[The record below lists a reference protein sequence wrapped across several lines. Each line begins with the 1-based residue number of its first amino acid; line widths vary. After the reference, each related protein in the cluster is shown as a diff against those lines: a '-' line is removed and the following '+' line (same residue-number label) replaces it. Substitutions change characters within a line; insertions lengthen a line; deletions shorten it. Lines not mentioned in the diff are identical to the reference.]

1 MFLRRIELT
10 NVRSIDHLVLSFDQ
24 DGGGIR
30 KWTLLLGE
38 NGCGKTSL
46 LKSIALVTA
55 GSQSLPELLARPD
68 TWIRLGEKTCT
79 IKADL
84 VTARGEERQIALEWS
99 REENIREIFGRNAE
113 AMDRID
119 AALRHSYR
127 NYFVIGYGATRRLGG
142 NRSSG
147 IARELFT
154 QVRAQCVATL
164 FSNDAVLNPVDT
176 WAMDLDYRKSKVGLQ
191 AVRAALKDLLP
202 GVTLARIDR
211 KNRELLFD
219 TQDGCLPLDQL
230 SEGYQ
235 NMSAWCGDLLYRIT
249 EVYKDY
255 RNPLSARGLLLIDE
269 IDLHLHPIW
278 QRALKDFLDQKLPHF
293 QILAT
298 THSPLTAQ
306 QAGEGELF
314 FLKRVEVNGP
324 ARIEQYPGAP
334 NTLMTHQLIMSP
346 AFGLHTVDS
355 KKVEEMK
362 TEYRSLKER
371 QSKTNGKKAGGE
383 GKPMGEVEALSA
395 HEESRLGSLKEELSD
410 LPDWSIP
417 SELEVRKTRL
427 LEKIAQS
434 REGDGRTAAE
444 GKRKATRRRKDP
456 K

>member
-1 MFLRRIELT
+1 
-10 NVRSIDHLVLSFDQ
+10 
-24 DGGGIR
+24 
-30 KWTLLLGE
+30 
-38 NGCGKTSL
+38 
-46 LKSIALVTA
+46 
-55 GSQSLPELLARPD
+55 
-68 TWIRLGEKTCT
+68 
-79 IKADL
+79 
-84 VTARGEERQIALEWS
+84 
-99 REENIREIFGRNAE
+99 
-113 AMDRID
+113 
-119 AALRHSYR
+119 
-127 NYFVIGYGATRRLGG
+127 
-142 NRSSG
+142 
-147 IARELFT
+147 
-154 QVRAQCVATL
+154 
-164 FSNDAVLNPVDT
+164 
-176 WAMDLDYRKSKVGLQ
+176 MDLDYRKSRVGFQ

-202 GVTLARIDR
+202 GVTVARIDR

-219 TQDGCLPLDQL
+219 TQDGRLPLDQL

-255 RNPLSARGLLLIDE
+255 KNPLSARGLLLIDE
-269 IDLHLHPIW
+269 IDLHLHPVW

-314 FLKRVEVNGP
+314 FLKRVKENGP

-371 QSKTNGKKAGGE
+371 QSKAKGKKKAAGAEREPTGE
-383 GKPMGEVEALSA
+383 DEVLSA
-395 HEESRLGSLKEELSD
+395 HEVGRLSSLKDELSD
-410 LPDWSIP
+410 MPDWSIP

-427 LEKIAQS
+427 LEKITQS
-434 REGDGRTAAE
+434 MEGDGRTAAE
-444 GKRKATRRRKDP
+444 SERKATRRRKGP
-456 K
+456 R